1 MRKIP
6 RRDIADG
13 KNNFNTVKKL
23 FFIQRVL
30 GNFKERQKKLVRE
43 INAQRLSM
51 LLWIGKLCR
60 VPPQMWSYR
69 QSMAAKE
76 RD

>member
-51 LLWIGKLCR
+51 LVWIGET
-60 VPPQMWSYR
+60 P
-69 QSMAAKE
+69 
-76 RD
+76 